1 MNLWSSS
8 SFACTAQENDVAGTG
23 VHLEHR
29 AAAVQAAFGGDA
41 LGAIVPALRYNLDL
55 RKIGLDPVPIA
66 HVNGGVDGD
75 RERRRQVNGDVA
87 GRGLQGRVA
96 EAAAAGDKLR
106 GDATAAGFGARA
118 LAEVHQLN
126 AAAATLGT
134 HGAIGQRQMDAAAA
148 RVHFGGPVNLTQLNA
163 AAARRGL
170 HPALAA
176 FHLDAAAAGFQESA
190 LQPVEDDHAAAAGL
204 GGDFALGGGHADAA
218 AAGLEA
224 KVGAGIAHVNAAA
237 PGAAGDVA
245 ADAVQLQAATAA
257 GSVHA
262 AGNVIHGYAAAI
274 SFHLGGLERL
284 RNLQGKIRREVPRSP
299 ADILAFDHGQI
310 AALGSFQTIL
320 FESPARFLLRRGE
333 GAQPY
338 HIVDCLLRAALNF
351 HRTHLGA
358 YPQTM
363 YFCQ

>member
-1 MNLWSSS
+1 MSFWSSAS
-8 SFACTAQENDVAGTG
+8 LAPQENDVAGAG
-23 VHLEHR
+23 VYLEHR

-41 LGAIVPALRYNLDL
+41 LGAVVAALRYYLDL
-55 RKIGLDPVPIA
+55 RKIGFDPVPIA
-66 HVNGGVDGD
+66 HINGGVDGD
-75 RERRRQVNGDVA
+75 RERRRQVDGDIA
-87 GRGLQGRVA
+87 GGSFQNRVA
-96 EAAAAGDKLR
+96 EAAATGDKLR
-106 GDATAAGFGARA
+106 GNPAAAGFGARA
-118 LAEVHQLN
+118 LAEVHQFD
-126 AAAATLGT
+126 AAAATLGPDR
-134 HGAIGQRQMDAAAA
+134 AVGQRQVDAAAA

-163 AAARRGL
+163 AAAGRSL

-176 FHLDAAAAGFQESA
+176 FHLDAAAAGLQESA

-237 PGAAGDVA
+237 PGTAGDVA
-245 ADAVQLQAATAA
+245 ADAVQLQAAAAA

-262 AGNVIHGYAAAI
+262 TGNVIHGYAAAI
-274 SFHLGGLERL
+274 GFHLGGLERL

-310 AALGSFQTIL
+310 AALGSFQAIL